1 MWPFILRRVA
11 VLILTLL
18 LVSVIAFLIPYLGGG
33 DPALMVLRS
42 RVADF
47 NVDPAAVEGLRR
59 QLGLDQPLWVQ
70 YANWLSAA
78 LQGDFGYSF
87 TSRAPVAAQ
96 LGASL
101 LVSFTLAMS
110 ALALALAIAVPLGT
124 VAAIRPGGPL
134 DNTTTFLTQSLVA
147 IPEYWMAPMAI
158 LLFALW
164 LGWLPSAGWDGP
176 SSLVLPAMTLALRPL
191 AYFTRVT
198 RAAMIDVLQA
208 PYITAARSRGLS
220 MAQTVVRH
228 GLRNGAIPVVTLFAI
243 WLAGLLGGSVIV
255 EVIFAIPGM
264 GRLIYEAVI
273 NRDMPILQAGFV
285 AIVAL
290 AVAIN
295 TLADILYA
303 ALNPAAR
310 AAHVHA

>member
-1 MWPFILRRVA
+1 MWPFILRRIA

-18 LVSVIAFLIPYLGGG
+18 LVSVIAFLIPYMGGG

-59 QLGLDQPLWVQ
+59 QLGLDQPVWVQ
-70 YANWLSAA
+70 YGRWLVAA
-78 LQGDFGYSF
+78 LQGDFGFSF
-87 TSRAPVAAQ
+87 TSRAPVAAK
-96 LGASL
+96 LGAAL

-124 VAAIRPGGPL
+124 VAAIRPGGAL

-147 IPEYWMAPMAI
+147 IPEYWTAPMAI

-176 SSLVLPAMTLALRPL
+176 ASLVLPAMTLALRPL

-220 MAQTVVRH
+220 MVQTVMRH

-295 TLADILYA
+295 TLADILYG